1 MFEKFLEDFRSQRMF
16 PKIGT
21 IGGPGGRLFLFW
33 RSRRSAW
40 RDALTQTMVRKKR
53 LSSMVIIISKR
64 W

>member
-1 MFEKFLEDFRSQRMF
+1 MFEKFLEDFRSQIMF

-33 RSRRSAW
+33 RRRRSAW
-40 RDALTQTMVRKKR
+40 RDAPTQVMVRKKR
-53 LSSMVIIISKR
+53 LSSMVSTINKR